1 MSPRRRFGALALAI
15 GMSVAGGAYA
25 QDPPPEEI
33 ADQPAA
39 SIQDTPPNILV
50 VDFDWVIRQSDAAQS
65 VQNQLNEERQALQ
78 DRFAELEADLR
89 TMEQELEAMGEDVS
103 DEEQLERRREFEQ
116 LVANTQR
123 EAQARRSILDQA
135 FREAM
140 DQVRDATVRAIADI
154 ADNAEAEIVLNV
166 NQTVIYSRDRNIS
179 QQALDALNEQLP
191 DVEVE
196 LPAQE

>member
-15 GMSVAGGAYA
+15 GMSVACGAHA
-25 QDPPPEEI
+25 QDPLPEEI
-33 ADQPAA
+33 VDQPEAT
-39 SIQDTPPNILV
+39 IQETPPNILV

-78 DRFAELEADLR
+78 DRFADLEADLR
-89 TMEQELEAMGEDVS
+89 TMGQELETMGEDVS

-166 NQTVIYSRDRNIS
+166 NQTIIYSRDRNIS

>member
-1 MSPRRRFGALALAI
+1 
-15 GMSVAGGAYA
+15 MSVASGAYA
-25 QDPPPEEI
+25 QEPPPAEI
-33 ADQPAA
+33 VDLPAA
-39 SIQDTPPNILV
+39 IIQETPPNILV

-89 TMEQELEAMGEDVS
+89 TMEQDLEAMGEDVS

>member
-1 MSPRRRFGALALAI
+1 
-15 GMSVAGGAYA
+15 MSVAGGAYA

-33 ADQPAA
+33 VDQPAA
-39 SIQDTPPNILV
+39 AIQETPPNILV

>member
-1 MSPRRRFGALALAI
+1 
-15 GMSVAGGAYA
+15 MSVAGGAYA

>member
-1 MSPRRRFGALALAI
+1 MAI
-15 GMSVAGGAYA
+15 GMSVANVVHA
-25 QDPPPEEI
+25 QDLQADETADPPP
-33 ADQPAA
+33 A
-39 SIQDTPPNILV
+39 SVQETPPNILV

-65 VQNQLNEERQALQ
+65 VQSQLNEERQALQ

-89 TMEQELEAMGEDVS
+89 TMEQELEAIGDDVS
-103 DEEQLERRREFEQ
+103 DEEQLERRREFER
-116 LVANTQR
+116 LVADTQR
-123 EAQARRSILDQA
+123 EAQALRSILDQA

-166 NQTVIYSRDRNIS
+166 NQTIIYSRNRNIS